1 MAVGKTTVCN
11 ILEKRLDK
19 SVMLDG
25 DWCWDINP
33 FIVNSSTQKLVLDN
47 ICYMLNNFIGCSEIN
62 NIIFCWVLHNQEIID
77 TILSRINLAEC
88 EILSISLICDK
99 ENLMK
104 RLKKDIISGKRS
116 EDIIYRSIS
125 RLDCY
130 NSLKTL
136 KIDTSNINEYQ
147 AAQIIAAL

>member
-1 MAVGKTTVCN
+1 M
-11 ILEKRLDK
+11 
-19 SVMLDG
+19 
-25 DWCWDINP
+25 
-33 FIVNSSTQKLVLDN
+33 
-47 ICYMLNNFIGCSEIN
+47 
-62 NIIFCWVLHNQEIID
+62 
-77 TILSRINLAEC
+77 AEC
-88 EILSISLICDK
+88 EILSISLMCDK